1 MGSIG
6 FSCKGNWRT
15 RVIAY
20 LQTILVKLINIYTV
34 NIYFD
39 FKYAT
44 ALQVSE
50 WYSGWKS
57 MFNDTP
63 LEKDETVLGYFNLAL
78 EMMQAV
84 LAYDPDEEP
93 LEGIAD
99 NVGCRDLKIFMD
111 THFLPFQYVLRR
123 SFGTICGSSWY
134 D

>member
-1 MGSIG
+1 
-6 FSCKGNWRT
+6 
-15 RVIAY
+15 
-20 LQTILVKLINIYTV
+20 
-34 NIYFD
+34 
-39 FKYAT
+39 
-44 ALQVSE
+44 
-50 WYSGWKS
+50 

-99 NVGCRDLKIFMD
+99 NVGYRVLKIFMD